1 MGTYDMT
8 HPVSQNS
15 GTNGRR
21 LNRNMKRRRA
31 VMKNLEPK
39 IEDRKKFDID
49 LEYGKVREQQVAD
62 MLQDKKI
69 EVKSERDVWQ
79 KTGNIAIEYE
89 CYGKPSGINATE
101 SDYWFHNLC
110 IGDETFATLVF
121 DTASLK
127 RIIAN
132 LDKKRSVSGGDNN
145 ASRMYLLNLQK
156 LFSSDVIKAFKEQAD
171 AA

>member
-1 MGTYDMT
+1 
-8 HPVSQNS
+8 
-15 GTNGRR
+15 
-21 LNRNMKRRRA
+21 
-31 VMKNLEPK
+31 MKNLEPK
-39 IEDRKKFDID
+39 TEDRKKFDID
-49 LEYGKVREQQVAD
+49 LEYGKVREKMVAD

-127 RIIAN
+127 RIISN

-156 LFSSDVIKAFKEQAD
+156 LFSSDVIKAFKD

>member
-1 MGTYDMT
+1 M
-8 HPVSQNS
+8 SS
-15 GTNGRR
+15 
-21 LNRNMKRRRA
+21 
-31 VMKNLEPK
+31 LEPSVAN
-39 IEDRKKFDID
+39 RKKFDLD

-110 IGDETFATLVF
+110 IGDETFATIVF

-127 RIIAN
+127 RIINN
-132 LDKKRSVSGGDNN
+132 LDYKKSVSGGDNN

-156 LFSSDVIKAFKEQAD
+156 LFSSDVIKAFKEKRDEQKVT
-171 AA
+171 

>member
-1 MGTYDMT
+1 M
-8 HPVSQNS
+8 SS
-15 GTNGRR
+15 
-21 LNRNMKRRRA
+21 
-31 VMKNLEPK
+31 LEPSVA
-39 IEDRKKFDID
+39 DRKKFDLD

-127 RIIAN
+127 RIIEN
-132 LDKKRSVSGGDNN
+132 LDTKRSVSGGDNN

-156 LFSSDVIKAFKEQAD
+156 LFSSDVIKAFKELED
-171 AA
+171 EPEAA

>member
-1 MGTYDMT
+1 
-8 HPVSQNS
+8 
-15 GTNGRR
+15 
-21 LNRNMKRRRA
+21 
-31 VMKNLEPK
+31 MKNLEPK

-89 CYGKPSGINATE
+89 SYGKPSGINATE

-121 DTASLK
+121 DTTALK

-156 LFSSDVIKAFKEQAD
+156 LFSSDVIKAFKETKD